1 MRVQV
6 SIGEF
11 ARPNDI
17 LESTLTGVENSTDS
31 IIKAMMGYVVER
43 GILVTL
49 IQVLFLV
56 LFFVKPVHL
65 FW

>member
-1 MRVQV
+1 
-6 SIGEF
+6 
-11 ARPNDI
+11 
-17 LESTLTGVENSTDS
+17 
-31 IIKAMMGYVVER
+31 MMGYVVER

-56 LFFVKPVHL
+56 LFFVKPGHL